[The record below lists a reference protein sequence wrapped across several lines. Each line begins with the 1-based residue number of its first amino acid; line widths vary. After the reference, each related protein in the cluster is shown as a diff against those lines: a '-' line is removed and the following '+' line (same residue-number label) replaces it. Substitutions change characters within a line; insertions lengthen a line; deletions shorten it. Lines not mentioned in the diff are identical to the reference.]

1 MQHLNNKKIQLTESG
16 NVFGDGAVKREYI
29 NGIVKKVQSELPS
42 QITSV
47 ADIGSAGYKVESG
60 DIDIFLDANDVMS
73 YFKSADEKSAKKELE
88 AFMKHK
94 GYLAKTVGRNVHVEV
109 PYNTPGGERRAQVD
123 LMVIVDAKRVSDWH
137 QHGPRGMYKDPDFK
151 AAHLFILLNSI
162 GKFLGLKTDAFAG
175 KVMRRDDNTVVADN
189 RADAAKILL
198 NKDAKPSDLDS
209 VKSILQALASDP
221 DRDAKLSQARDDE
234 AKGLIKLHESRRIGT
249 AVWFRNLLD
258 KI

>member
-1 MQHLNNKKIQLTESG
+1 
-16 NVFGDGAVKREYI
+16 
-29 NGIVKKVQSELPS
+29 
-42 QITSV
+42 
-47 ADIGSAGYKVESG
+47 
-60 DIDIFLDANDVMS
+60 
-73 YFKSADEKSAKKELE
+73 
-88 AFMKHK
+88 
-94 GYLAKTVGRNVHVEV
+94 
-109 PYNTPGGERRAQVD
+109 
-123 LMVIVDAKRVSDWH
+123 VIVDAKRVADWH

-249 AVWFRNLLD
+249 ADWFRNLLD